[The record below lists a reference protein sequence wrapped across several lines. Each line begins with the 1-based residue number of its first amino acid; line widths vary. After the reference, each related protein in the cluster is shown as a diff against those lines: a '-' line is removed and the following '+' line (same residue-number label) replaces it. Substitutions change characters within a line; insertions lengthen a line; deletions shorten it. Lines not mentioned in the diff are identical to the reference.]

1 MRSSIP
7 TSCRPPDRDT
17 CLYLVAIPFKWGQV
31 FQRALGYQV
40 LLAGEKS
47 QSLLNEVKY
56 SNLKKGVNDP
66 LHIICVAIPFK
77 WGQVFQQNELE
88 NVDVIALWVAIPF
101 KWGQVFQLLKGIAKK
116 HGIKKVAIPFKW
128 GQVFQPA
135 GFVTY
140 WFLIIFLG
148 HFS

>member
-101 KWGQVFQLLKGIAKK
+101 KWGQVFQHVCKLFF
-116 HGIKKVAIPFKW
+116 IKKWFKRSQSLLNEVKYSNPAFGWSLKRGGSSRNPF
-128 GQVFQPA
+128 
-135 GFVTY
+135 
-140 WFLIIFLG
+140 
-148 HFS
+148 